1 MGQEGISQR
10 SASHVCPGQLCLSPD
25 LPELTPMK
33 WGGRDVA
40 SGRGSSPS
48 AEAQAL
54 LGLTK
59 EKGWW

>member
-33 WGGRDVA
+33 WGGGGMWPVA
-40 SGRGSSPS
+40 G
-48 AEAQAL
+48 EARPAL
-54 LGLTK
+54 RLRPFLD
-59 EKGWW
+59 